1 MFIGRNRNEKPIYH
15 STHRRSD
22 RNRGEHKSRR
32 AAGEITW
39 QQREDLLTLVYQDE
53 NTKLQLA
60 ANLLHDW
67 TGLLIVLVLFA
78 LSRIDPIDPESEG
91 SE

>member
-1 MFIGRNRNEKPIYH
+1 MKNQSIIALIDEVTEIAENIKAAAR
-15 STHRRSD
+15 
-22 RNRGEHKSRR
+22 
-32 AAGEITW
+32 AGEITW

-67 TGLLIVLVLFA
+67 TGQYHPRAEA
-78 LSRIDPIDPESEG
+78 LAA
-91 SE
+91 